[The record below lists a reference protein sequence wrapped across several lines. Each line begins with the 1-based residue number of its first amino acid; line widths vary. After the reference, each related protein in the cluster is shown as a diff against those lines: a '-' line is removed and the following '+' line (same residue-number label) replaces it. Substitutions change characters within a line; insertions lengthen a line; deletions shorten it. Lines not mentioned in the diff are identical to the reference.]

1 MRTLLV
7 LSLFAAALAH
17 SQEQLAQP
25 VLKVSIDLPASLQ
38 IDGKDAGSFSPGTV
52 HSIAVAPGS
61 HEILA
66 IPTGSAAA
74 TPWRKSVSVSSALAS
89 PVITIPLRLHLLG
102 LDIQKAGYW
111 SDSRTGFA
119 WAGADSGSGVTVS
132 QAHQYCRQLTTG
144 GFHDWRLPAIGELQ
158 TLFSSSSATPD
169 ERGFRLVA
177 PLRLTGWSWS
187 ATQGTEPAE
196 NWTLDLG
203 DGARASVAA
212 GDAGLNRALCVRTE
226 TPVRN

>member
-1 MRTLLV
+1 MGVPENAPLAV
-7 LSLFAAALAH
+7 LNLS
-17 SQEQLAQP
+17 S
-25 VLKVSIDLPASLQ
+25 DLPASLQ
-38 IDGKDAGSFSPGTV
+38 MDGKDAGSLSPGAI

-61 HEILA
+61 DEIVA
-66 IPTGSAAA
+66 IPVGPAI

-89 PVITIPLRLHLLG
+89 PVVTIPLRLHLLS

-111 SDSRTGFA
+111 NDSRTGLA

-132 QAHQYCRQLTTG
+132 QAHQYCRQLASG
-144 GFHDWRLPAIGELQ
+144 GFHDWRLPAISELQ

-187 ATQGTEPAE
+187 SSQGNEPAE

-212 GDAGLNRALCVRTE
+212 GDAGLNRALCVRAE
-226 TPVRN
+226 TPARN